1 MSQDVRATAATII
14 AAVLDGQSLDR
25 ALGNQIT
32 RVDGSERGLLQ
43 QLCYGSLRHAPRLQ
57 ALLIMLL
64 DKPLKTKDRDLQ
76 GLLICGLY
84 QFDHTRIP
92 DHATVAATV
101 NATRALRKDW
111 ARGLI
116 NAVLRRYQRE
126 RNMLIQSLSPA
137 AMAAHPDWLF
147 QCIHSQWPR
156 AASSIIDSNNQ
167 QAPMTLRVNRRKV
180 SREDYLSSLSAQ
192 GIAASAGALTP
203 DSLQLT
209 QPMDVDDLPG
219 FAAGQVSVQDEAAQ
233 LAAIMLSARPGE
245 RVLDACAAPGGKCCH
260 ILEIMPGLSELVA
273 MDVNASRL
281 TRVRDNLTR
290 LGLSATVLQGDA
302 ASPPNTLQPASFD
315 RILLDAPCSASG
327 VIRRH
332 PDIKLLRRERDLR
345 PLAQHQLRLL
355 HGLWPLLKPGGSLL
369 YATCSVLD
377 AENSQVVH
385 RFLDGQDAA
394 IHSVPSASGGEIVS
408 GGRQLLPT
416 AAGPDGLF
424 YARFKKAA

>member
-281 TRVRDNLTR
+281 TRVRQ
-290 LGLSATVLQGDA
+290 SHATGSVGHG
-302 ASPPNTLQPASFD
+302 
-315 RILLDAPCSASG
+315 APG
-327 VIRRH
+327 
-332 PDIKLLRRERDLR
+332 
-345 PLAQHQLRLL
+345 
-355 HGLWPLLKPGGSLL
+355 
-369 YATCSVLD
+369 
-377 AENSQVVH
+377 
-385 RFLDGQDAA
+385 
-394 IHSVPSASGGEIVS
+394 
-408 GGRQLLPT
+408 
-416 AAGPDGLF
+416 
-424 YARFKKAA
+424 